1 LPKDTDIEADV
12 VVVGFGAAGACAA
25 LEAASAGYSVLVLD
39 RFGGG
44 GATALS
50 GGVVYAGGGTPQQR
64 AAGVT
69 DSPEAMFG
77 YLRTEV
83 GDVVPVAT
91 LRDFCAGSAAML
103 AWLEG
108 HGVPFEGSLCPDKT
122 SYPINRYY
130 LYYSG
135 SELSATDVA
144 PPAPRGHRTRGRG
157 TSGGLLYARLAAAV
171 RGSGARVLTQTAAQ
185 RLVTGP
191 DGGVTGVECLS
202 LRGAPGWARLAHR
215 GLHRWSV
222 KPYLYAPKAGRVLHR
237 PVGWL
242 ERRYAR
248 PLRLGAAHGVVLA
261 AGGFAANR
269 PMLRAHAP
277 AARGGLPLATPGD
290 DGTGIR
296 LGAEAGG
303 ATAFL
308 DRVSV
313 WRFLSPPPALLTG
326 VLVDQAGARVCDE
339 SRYGAAIGDA
349 IVRRGGQA
357 WLLVDRV
364 TRAEARS
371 QVRGSTLWF
380 QRLQAWY
387 LLTSGTVSAPT
398 VAEVA
403 TRAGIDPDGLAAT
416 LAGYNAAARDPA
428 ARDPA
433 GKPAELT
440 RPQDQPPYS
449 LIDCSVRPRLFYPAP
464 VLTLGGLVV
473 APESGQVLRADGSA
487 VDGLYAAGRTAAG
500 LCSRSYV
507 SGLSLADCVFSGRR
521 AGRHA
526 AMAPPNAVAT
536 EQPGRRLPRQ
546 ALAPDD
552 ACVRCGA
559 AYPRITVDDPVITEH
574 PGNYRCQKS
583 PRKPDPPRYPRTY
596 AAKRTT

>member
-1 LPKDTDIEADV
+1 
-12 VVVGFGAAGACAA
+12 
-25 LEAASAGYSVLVLD
+25 
-39 RFGGG
+39 
-44 GATALS
+44 
-50 GGVVYAGGGTPQQR
+50 
-64 AAGVT
+64 
-69 DSPEAMFG
+69 MFG

-83 GDVVPVAT
+83 GDAVPAAT
-91 LRDFCAGSAAML
+91 LREFCDGSVAML

-122 SYPINRYY
+122 SYPTNRHY

-135 SELSATDVA
+135 SELSAADVA
-144 PPAPRGHRTRGRG
+144 PSAPRGHRTRGRG

-171 RGSGARVLTQTAAQ
+171 RGAGARVLTQTAAR

-191 DGGVTGVECLS
+191 GGRVTGVECLS
-202 LRGAPGWARLAHR
+202 LRGAPGWVRLAHR
-215 GLHRWSV
+215 VLHRWSV
-222 KPYLYAPKAGRVLHR
+222 KPYLYVPKAGRVLHR

-248 PLRLGAAHGVVLA
+248 PLRVGASRGVVLA

-269 PMLRAHAP
+269 PMMRTHAP
-277 AARGGLPLATPGD
+277 TARGGLPLATPGD
-290 DGTGIR
+290 DGSGIR
-296 LGAEAGG
+296 LGTAAGG

-313 WRFLSPPPALLTG
+313 WRFLSPPPALLGG
-326 VLVDQAGARVCDE
+326 VLVDRAGQRVCDE

-349 IVRRGGQA
+349 IIRHGGRA
-357 WLLVDRV
+357 WLFVDRA
-364 TRAEARS
+364 TRAEARR

-387 LLTSGTVSAPT
+387 LLSIGAVRAPT
-398 VAEVA
+398 VAGVA
-403 TRAGIDPDGLAAT
+403 ARAGVDPDGLAAT
-416 LAGYNAAARDPA
+416 LAAYNAAARDPA
-428 ARDPA
+428 RPDPA
-433 GKPAELT
+433 GKPAAAR

-473 APESGQVLRADGSA
+473 APESGQVLRADGTP

-521 AGRHA
+521 AGRTPQHGNQWA
-526 AMAPPNAVAT
+526 RHRSGSTGHGDQHICGDSGTA
-536 EQPGRRLPRQ
+536 GRRPGPGGWSGRPSP
-546 ALAPDD
+546 AP
-552 ACVRCGA
+552 GTQKKA
-559 AYPRITVDDPVITEH
+559 AAIPA
-574 PGNYRCQKS
+574 G
-583 PRKPDPPRYPRTY
+583 
-596 AAKRTT
+596 

>member
-1 LPKDTDIEADV
+1 MPPDWDVEADV

-25 LEAASAGYSVLVLD
+25 LEAAAAGCSVLVLD

-50 GGVVYAGGGTPQQR
+50 GGVVYAGGGTPQQH
-64 AAGVT
+64 AAGVA

-83 GDVVPVAT
+83 GDAVPAAT
-91 LRDFCAGSAAML
+91 LREFCDGSVAML

-122 SYPINRYY
+122 SYPTNRHY

-135 SELSATDVA
+135 SELSAAGTPGSGA
-144 PPAPRGHRTRGRG
+144 PAAAPRGHRTRGRG
-157 TSGGLLYARLAAAV
+157 TSGGLLYARLSAAV
-171 RGSGARVLTQTAAQ
+171 RGAGLRVLTQTTACQ
-185 RLVTGP
+185 LVTDP
-191 DGGVTGVECLS
+191 GGRVTGVECRS
-202 LRGAPGWARLAHR
+202 LRTAPGWVRLTHR
-215 GLHRWSV
+215 TLHRWSV
-222 KPYLYAPKAGRVLHR
+222 KPYLYVPKLGRILHR

-242 ERRYAR
+242 EHRYAR
-248 PLRLGAAHGVVLA
+248 PLRIGAAYGVILA

-269 PMLRAHAP
+269 AMMRSHAP

-290 DGTGIR
+290 DGSGIR
-296 LGAEAGG
+296 LGAEAGA

-313 WRFLSPPPALLTG
+313 WRFLSPPPALIGGL
-326 VLVDQAGARVCDE
+326 LVDRAGQRVCDE
-339 SRYGAAIGDA
+339 SRYGAALGDA
-349 IVRRGGQA
+349 IIRRGGRA
-357 WLLVDRV
+357 WLLVDRE
-364 TRAEARS
+364 TRAEARR

-387 LLTSGTVSAPT
+387 LLSTGAVRAPT
-398 VAEVA
+398 VAGVA
-403 TRAGIDPDGLAAT
+403 ARAGVDPDGLAAT
-416 LAGYNAAARDPA
+416 LAAHNTAARDPA
-428 ARDPA
+428 RPDPA
-433 GKPAELT
+433 GKPAAAR
-440 RPQDQPPYS
+440 RPQDQPPYY

-473 APESGQVLRADGSA
+473 APESGQALRPDGSP

-521 AGRHA
+521 AGCSAGRNAGRSA
-526 AMAPPNAVAT
+526 AAAPA
-536 EQPGRRLPRQ
+536 PGS
-546 ALAPDD
+546 
-552 ACVRCGA
+552 
-559 AYPRITVDDPVITEH
+559 T
-574 PGNYRCQKS
+574 
-583 PRKPDPPRYPRTY
+583 
-596 AAKRTT
+596 